1 MYRFG
6 AKEIAVKVH
15 SVLPPIRHMKPVMH
29 RRHILFLM
37 DHFEISEGYSLYKKL
52 KCMKRENRITI

>member
-29 RRHILFLM
+29 RKHILFLM
-37 DHFEISEGYSLYKKL
+37 DHFETSEGYSLYKKT
-52 KCMKRENRITI
+52 KMYEK

>member
-15 SVLPPIRHMKPVMH
+15 SVLPPIRHIKSLMH
-29 RRHILFLM
+29 RKHILFLM
-37 DHFEISEGYSLYKKL
+37 DHFKTYLRDIASIKNNKMYEK
-52 KCMKRENRITI
+52 